1 MSEPTTDAEHV
12 YLQGLALRFYR
23 GIGEETQYIAPFSK
37 LNFFVGPNNS
47 GKSIVLNF
55 LAEHFPWGS
64 GGDARQSTVSSPI
77 RYRGSKDGEPEFAI
91 GFGKGKVV
99 SNEPRRVSSHY
110 NHVQGSSEAMFE
122 ATKKS
127 GCVWLKNR
135 HAGKRDDWAPHA
147 VNRSEVFGR
156 FSRWVEQLP
165 VQKRDQYLPRR
176 GHRSSAVEDLLQEIQ
191 CNAKGQLQLDE
202 QVALVPAK
210 RDLGPSG
217 EDFNDQSGKGLIDQ
231 LAEHQNPDHHELEK
245 RDVFKAINRFLQTV
259 TDRPDAT
266 IEVPSSRAH
275 LLVNIDGKTLPLSN
289 LGTGI
294 HEVILIA
301 AFCTLKQ
308 DQIICIEEPEI
319 HLHPILQRKLIKYLV
334 DNTTNQY
341 FIATHSAALIDTP
354 KASVFRVANDG
365 VQTRI
370 THGISPSERG
380 QICDDLGYLA
390 SDILQSNFVI
400 WVEGPSD
407 RIYLRHWIAAKD
419 PELIE
424 GVHYSIMFY
433 GGRLMSHLSA
443 NETEVDD
450 FIALRKIN
458 RNMAIVID
466 SDRDAP
472 CKHVNDTKKR
482 IRDEMVETPELAWI
496 TKGREIENYLSF
508 DALQIAFKEMY
519 PKKYLS
525 APKQDDY
532 AHAFYFETNNGTEAK
547 ADKVKLAHK
556 LCETPADFLVLDLDA
571 RITTLITAIHTAN
584 GKEAA

>member
-1 MSEPTTDAEHV
+1 MDAMERV
-12 YLQGLALRFYR
+12 VGMVQ
-23 GIGEETQYIAPFSK
+23 
-37 LNFFVGPNNS
+37 LNFADIS
-47 GKSIVLNF
+47 
-55 LAEHFPWGS
+55 
-64 GGDARQSTVSSPI
+64 
-77 RYRGSKDGEPEFAI
+77 
-91 GFGKGKVV
+91 
-99 SNEPRRVSSHY
+99 
-110 NHVQGSSEAMFE
+110 
-122 ATKKS
+122 
-127 GCVWLKNR
+127 
-135 HAGKRDDWAPHA
+135 
-147 VNRSEVFGR
+147 
-156 FSRWVEQLP
+156 
-165 VQKRDQYLPRR
+165 
-176 GHRSSAVEDLLQEIQ
+176 
-191 CNAKGQLQLDE
+191 
-202 QVALVPAK
+202 LVPAK

-217 EDFNDQSGKGLIDQ
+217 EDFTDQSGKGLIDQ

-259 TDRPDAT
+259 TDRPDAQ
-266 IEVPSSRAH
+266 IEVPFNLAL
-275 LLVNIDGKTLPLSN
+275 LLVNMDGKTLPLSN

-301 AFCTLKQ
+301 AFCTLKR

-334 DNTTNQY
+334 DNTSNQY

-370 THGISPSERG
+370 THAISPSERS

-390 SDILQSNFVI
+390 SDILRSNFVI

-472 CKHVNDTKKR
+472 RKHVNDTKKR

-496 TKGREIENYLSF
+496 TKGREIENYLPF
-508 DALQIAFKEMY
+508 DALQIALKKMY
-519 PKKYLS
+519 PKKYLR
-525 APKQDDY
+525 APKQDDC
-532 AHAFYFETNNGTEAK
+532 AHAFYFETKNGTETK

-556 LCETPADFLVLDLDA
+556 LCETPPDFTVLDLDA